1 MRKRRNTKSVKQI
14 AASAARQADRLH
26 SRSEDLH
33 KKADH
38 LHKRIKSVH
47 KDVSEI
53 RRISRAPE
61 TSGKKTES
69 FIRYDAESCH
79 LAGRKAEGHDLLSR
93 RKLLD

>member
-53 RRISRAPE
+53 HRIGRAPE
-61 TSGKKTES
+61 AWKKTGS
-69 FIRYDAESCH
+69 FVRYDAESCH
-79 LAGRKAEGHDLLSR
+79 LARRKAEGNDLLSR